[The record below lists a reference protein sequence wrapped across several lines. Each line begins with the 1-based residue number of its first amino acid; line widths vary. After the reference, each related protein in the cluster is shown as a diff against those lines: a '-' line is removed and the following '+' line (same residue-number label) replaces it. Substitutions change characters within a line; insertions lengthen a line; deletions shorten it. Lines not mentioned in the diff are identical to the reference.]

1 MMLTMLTMLYE
12 ESDIRGIA
20 IRDWQLSV
28 IRLENFEEFLWP
40 KTL

>member
-1 MMLTMLTMLYE
+1 MMLTMLHGAC
-12 ESDIRGIA
+12 DIRGIA